1 MFSRSFEKQLGPALC
16 DFMDTAT
23 VMGTECIVEVHTPAV
38 RSLCRNNIGCN
49 CSLGDTK
56 EVHRGQY

>member
-1 MFSRSFEKQLGPALC
+1 MFFRAFEIQLGPALC

-38 RSLCRNNIGCN
+38 SPMHRN
-49 CSLGDTK
+49 
-56 EVHRGQY
+56 